1 MTLKNFFKFLS
12 LGLILGISQ
21 SFLFCI
27 PLIIFVYYLFLKKVY
42 KMTSYKHGF
51 FCSWLFGTGF
61 FVGSMHWMISPFLI
75 YEKHFYLIPL
85 GALIFPILMGV
96 FFIFPVCLI
105 IFFEKNLLLMKNKI
119 FLRSFVVSLFFLFS
133 EILRSKLF
141 GGLPLNLT
149 GHIWAF
155 NSEFIQIVKV
165 FGIFGLSFLTILWII
180 LSVNLLI
187 HLRLKTFLVS
197 IFCFPLILISFNL
210 INYEY
215 KEINDEKA
223 FLRVVQPNVPQKEK
237 WNKVFFEKNFEKLI
251 ALTLD
256 GNQQEVT
263 KIVVW
268 PEVALTFYLN
278 EEKDFLNYLKKKIP
292 KNVILITGSLRRI
305 IEDGSVKIFNS
316 LYVIKEG
323 KFVFYDKKKLV
334 PFGEF
339 IPFRSFSEFLKLT
352 PGSTDFSVGKQSNQ
366 IEVQLE
372 SKKIIF
378 EPSICYEA
386 IFQTFS
392 SEKNQFII
400 NITNDAWFGKTTG
413 PRQHLS
419 AQIFRAVE
427 KSIPLVRSAN
437 SGISVITNQNGKII
451 KSIDLNKSGFIELN
465 LSLKRNKTFFES
477 YGNFSNLILIL
488 LVFFLFYLIDIF
500 YQLKVNVK
508 SKTLI

>member
-1 MTLKNFFKFLS
+1 MTLKKSFKFLF
-12 LGLILGISQ
+12 LGLLLGISQ

-27 PLIIFVYYLFLKKVY
+27 PLIIFVYYSFLKNVY
-42 KMTSYKHGF
+42 KMTSYKYGF
-51 FCSWLFGTGF
+51 FYSWLFGTGF
-61 FVGSMHWMISPFLI
+61 FLGSMHWMISPFLV
-75 YEKHFYLIPL
+75 YEKHFYLIPI

-105 IFFEKNLLLMKNKI
+105 IFFEKNHLFMKNKI
-119 FLRSFVVSLFFLFS
+119 FLRSLVVCLFFLFS

-155 NSEFIQIVKV
+155 NSEFIQIVKF

-180 LSVNLLI
+180 LSANLLI
-187 HLRLKTFLVS
+187 HLRLKTFIVS
-197 IFCFPLILISFNL
+197 IFSFPLILISFNL
-210 INYEY
+210 INFEY
-215 KEINDEKA
+215 KEIDDEKA
-223 FLRVVQPNVPQKEK
+223 FVRVVQPNIPQKEK
-237 WNKVFFEKNFEKLI
+237 WNKVFFEKNFEKMI
-251 ALTLD
+251 ALTID
-256 GNQQEVT
+256 GNQEEVT

-278 EEKDFLNYLKKKIP
+278 EERDFLNYLQKKIP
-292 KNVILITGSLRRI
+292 ENIILITGSLRRT

-316 LYVIKEG
+316 LYVIKDD
-323 KFVFYDKKKLV
+323 KLVFYDKKKLV

-339 IPFRSFSEFLKLT
+339 IPFRSFSDFLKLT
-352 PGSTDFSVGKQSNQ
+352 PGSTDFSVGEQSNQ
-366 IEVQLE
+366 IEVELE
-372 SKKIIF
+372 YKKIIF

-392 SEKNQFII
+392 NEESQFII

-427 KSIPLVRSAN
+427 KSIPLIRSAN

-451 KSIDLNKSGFIELN
+451 KSINLNKSGFVELN
-465 LSLKRNKTFFES
+465 LPLKKTQTFFES
-477 YGNFSNLILIL
+477 YRNYSNLILIFF
-488 LVFFLFYLIDIF
+488 VFLLFYLIDIF

-508 SKTLI
+508 PKKLI